1 MNMNGFNTIGIIG
14 GGAWA
19 TALAQA
25 MYATGKKV
33 ELFARNQKVVD
44 DINTAHI
51 NSYYLPNIAIDASIH
66 ASSDETGIKD
76 CDVILLVVPAQYMR
90 ATCLRIK
97 THIMPTI
104 PLIICAKGIETNT
117 ATLMADV
124 VHELLPHNPVAVLS
138 GPTFAAEV
146 AKGLPTAITI
156 AANTL
161 DVAKYLCEQL
171 SSRTFRPY
179 ASADVIG
186 VEIAGGLK
194 NVMAIGCGIVIGK
207 GLGENARTALMTR
220 GLREMTRLAVALG
233 GKQETLM
240 GLSGLGDLV
249 LTCGSTQ
256 SRNMSLGAALGGGET
271 LDAILKNRVSVAE
284 GVSTSLAAQLLA
296 KKHHVDMPITDAVVS
311 ILHHNADIG
320 AMMEQLLSR
329 PLTTE

>member
-1 MNMNGFNTIGIIG
+1 MKSIQTIGILG

-25 MYATGKKV
+25 MHGSGKKV
-33 ELFARNQKVVD
+33 TLFARNQSVVD
-44 DINTAHI
+44 DINKTHI
-51 NSYYLPNIAIDASIH
+51 NSSYLPGILLDASIQ
-66 ASSDETGIKD
+66 ASSAVAGLKN
-76 CDVILLVVPAQYMR
+76 CDAILLTVPAQYMR
-90 ATCLRIK
+90 QACERIK
-97 THIMPTI
+97 AHVVKTT

-117 ATLMADV
+117 ATLMADIV
-124 VHELLPHNPVAVLS
+124 KEAFPDNIIAVLS

-146 AKGLPTAITI
+146 AKGLPSAVTI
-156 AANTL
+156 AASAL
-161 DVAKYLCEQL
+161 DIAKHLCEQL
-171 SSRTFRPY
+171 GSRTFRPY
-179 ASADVIG
+179 ASADVVG
-186 VEIAGGLK
+186 VEIAGALK
-194 NVMAIGCGIVIGK
+194 NVMAIGCGVVIGK

-220 GLREMTRLAVALG
+220 GLREMTRLAVASG

-256 SRNMSLGAALGGGET
+256 SRNMSLGLALGRGER
-271 LDAILKNRVSVAE
+271 LDSILKNRVSVAE

-296 KKHHVDMPITDAVVS
+296 KKRHVDMPITDAVVS
-311 ILHHNADIG
+311 VLHHNADIG

>member
-1 MNMNGFNTIGIIG
+1 MNAFQTIGIIG

-25 MYATGKKV
+25 MQGAGKKV
-33 ELFARNQKVVD
+33 GLFARNQRVVD

-51 NSYYLPNIAIDASIH
+51 NSYYLPHIAIDTSIR
-66 ASSDETGIKD
+66 ASSDMAGLKN
-76 CDVILLVVPAQYMR
+76 CDAVLLVVPAQGMR
-90 ATCLRIK
+90 ATCQHIK
-97 THIMPTI
+97 PHIANTA

-117 ATLMADV
+117 AKLMADV
-124 VHELLPHNPVAVLS
+124 VREIFPDNPIAVLS

-146 AKGLPTAITI
+146 AKGLPTAVTI
-156 AANTL
+156 AASNMEF
-161 DVAKYLCEQL
+161 AKHCCEQL

-186 VEIAGGLK
+186 VEIAGALK
-194 NVMAIGCGIVIGK
+194 NVIAIGCGIVIGK

-220 GLREMTRLAVALG
+220 GLREITRLAVALG

-256 SRNMSLGAALGGGET
+256 SRNMSLGAALGRGET

-296 KKHHVDMPITDAVVS
+296 KKCHVDMPITDAVVS
-311 ILHHNADIG
+311 VVHHNADIG
-320 AMMEQLLSR
+320 AMMELLLSR